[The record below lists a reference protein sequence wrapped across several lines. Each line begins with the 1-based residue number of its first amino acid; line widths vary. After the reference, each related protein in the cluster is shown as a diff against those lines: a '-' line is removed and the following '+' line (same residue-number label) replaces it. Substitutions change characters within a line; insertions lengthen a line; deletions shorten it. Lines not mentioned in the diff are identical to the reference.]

1 MSNSAQINFVTKDEY
16 KQIQSEALNLIKEIV
31 SYIIA
36 DPDKSSLLTDFDK
49 ALEEAFGV
57 TLENVSQD
65 ELDAFVIASL
75 TKTCLVKGNQ

>member
-16 KQIQSEALNLIKEIV
+16 KQIQSGALNLIKEIV
-31 SYIIA
+31 SYIA

>member
-1 MSNSAQINFVTKDEY
+1 MSNSAQINFVTKDEF
-16 KQIQSEALNLIKEIV
+16 KQVQSGALNLIKEIV
-31 SYIIA
+31 IYFA

-57 TLENVSQD
+57 TLE
-65 ELDAFVIASL
+65 DATTDQIEAFIIASL

>member
-1 MSNSAQINFVTKDEY
+1 MSNSVQINFVTKDEY
-16 KQIQSEALNLIKEIV
+16 KQIQSGARNLIKEIV
-31 SYIIA
+31 SYIA

-49 ALEEAFGV
+49 ALEEALGV

-65 ELDAFVIASL
+65 ELDAFLIASL

>member
-1 MSNSAQINFVTKDEY
+1 MSNSAQINFITKDEY
-16 KQIQSEALNLIKEIV
+16 KQIQSGALNLIKEIV
-31 SYIIA
+31 SYIA

-65 ELDAFVIASL
+65 QLDAFVIASL
-75 TKTCLVKGNQ
+75 AKTCLMKGNQ

>member
-16 KQIQSEALNLIKEIV
+16 KQIQSGALNLIKEIV
-31 SYIIA
+31 IYFA

-49 ALEEAFGV
+49 ALEEALGV

-65 ELDAFVIASL
+65 QLDAFVTASL
-75 TKTCLVKGNQ
+75 TKTAMMKGNQ

>member
-1 MSNSAQINFVTKDEY
+1 MSNSVQINFVTKDEY
-16 KQIQSEALNLIKEIV
+16 KQIQSGALNLIKEIV
-31 SYIIA
+31 SYIA

-65 ELDAFVIASL
+65 ELDAFVITSL
-75 TKTCLVKGNQ
+75 TKTYLAKGNQ

>member
-1 MSNSAQINFVTKDEY
+1 MSNSVQINFVTKDEY
-16 KQIQSEALNLIKEIV
+16 KQIQSGALNLIKEIV
-31 SYIIA
+31 SYIA

>member
-1 MSNSAQINFVTKDEY
+1 MSNSAQINFITKDEY
-16 KQIQSEALNLIKEIV
+16 KQIQSGALNLIKEIV
-31 SYIIA
+31 SYIA